1 MREYITIIIEYIKK
15 YDMLDSIIFN
25 DKRQKIIEN
34 FISIRKDLSF
44 SLNGMNEKQSI
55 EKIKDK
61 YEHSK
66 ILIYNM
72 GDLQKGKTINKESV
86 KYGLSLGKKIK
97 AAKIDDIDF
106 ANKVLEWGV
115 NFICTNKYLNS

>member
-72 GDLQKGKTINKESV
+72 GDLQKGKTIK
-86 KYGLSLGKKIK
+86 
-97 AAKIDDIDF
+97 F
-106 ANKVLEWGV
+106 
-115 NFICTNKYLNS
+115 